1 MSSTVLSRYKKTMP
15 TVLCH
20 SRHIL
25 KEVKT
30 LNKIFTFQIEFN
42 NGKKPDEIEF
52 CAYTKEEAVCLF
64 NDWCREDENMPR
76 PFPIKSI
83 KVVYNKDDAEEYG
96 TNYGKPET
104 YSINS

>member
-1 MSSTVLSRYKKTMP
+1 MP

-30 LNKIFTFQIEFN
+30 LSEIFTFQIEFN

-76 PFPIKSI
+76 PFP
-83 KVVYNKDDAEEYG
+83 V
-96 TNYGKPET
+96 NYPPPKGSGLPLNG
-104 YSINS
+104 SPD